1 MARKVLKGLKGGR
14 GQGER
19 KKMINLGNVM
29 TAMVTPFKADGSVD
43 YALTEKLA
51 VHLCANGSDGLVI
64 HGTTGE
70 SPTLTHEEEYELYRV
85 VKKAVGG
92 KCKIV
97 AGTGSNSTETT
108 IKSTCE
114 AEKIGVDGIMVVVPY
129 YNKPSQE
136 GLYQHYKAVNDST
149 SLPIIIYNIPGRTGI
164 NMTPET
170 TARIAGLKNLAGIK
184 DAAGSLDQTSATRQ
198 LCPSSFEIWC
208 GDDSLTLP
216 MMSVGARG
224 IISVAS
230 HIVGKEIAAM
240 VNAYHAGDVAKAQKI
255 HLQLMPIFKVLFIT
269 SNPAPLKYALDL
281 MGWPV
286 GKPRLPLVE
295 PSASEKE
302 QIRKVL
308 KDLKI
313 V

>member
-1 MARKVLKGLKGGR
+1 MT
-14 GQGER
+14 
-19 KKMINLGNVM
+19 NFGNVL

-51 VHLCANGSDGLVI
+51 AHLCANGSDGLVI

-85 VKKAVGG
+85 VKKAVAG
-92 KCKIV
+92 KCKVV
-97 AGTGSNSTETT
+97 AGTGSNSTATT
-108 IKSTCE
+108 INSTRE

-136 GLYQHYKAVNDST
+136 GLFRHFVAISQNT

-164 NMTPET
+164 NMLPET
-170 TARIAGLKNLAGIK
+170 IARIATLKNLIGVK
-184 DAAGSLDQTSATRQ
+184 DAAGSLDQTSLTRQ
-198 LCPSSFEIWC
+198 LCPANFEIWS

-224 IISVAS
+224 IISVVS
-230 HIVGKEIAAM
+230 HIVGKEIAAL
-240 VNAYHAGDVAKAQKI
+240 VKAFHDGDTAKAREI
-255 HLQLMPIFKVLFIT
+255 HLQLLPIFKVMFIT
-269 SNPAPLKYALDL
+269 SNPAPVKYALEL
-281 MGWPV
+281 TGWPV

-295 PSASEKE
+295 PSVSEKE

-308 KDLKI
+308 KDLEK

>member
-1 MARKVLKGLKGGR
+1 
-14 GQGER
+14 
-19 KKMINLGNVM
+19 
-29 TAMVTPFKADGSVD
+29 MVTPFKADLSVD
-43 YALTEKLA
+43 WKRAEELA
-51 VHLCANGSDGLVI
+51 DFLVKNGSDGLVL

-70 SPTLTHEEEYELYRV
+70 SPTLTHDEEYELYKV
-85 VKKAVGG
+85 VKKALSGR
-92 KCKIV
+92 CKIV

-108 IKSTCE
+108 IKSTKR
-114 AEKIGVDGIMVVVPY
+114 AEEIGVDGVMVVVPY

-136 GLYQHYKAVNDST
+136 GLYQHFKAVAENT

-170 TARIAGLKNLAGIK
+170 TARISALKNIIGLK

-198 LCPSSFEIWC
+198 LCPKDFTIWS

-216 MMSVGARG
+216 MMSVGAVG

-230 HIVGKEIAAM
+230 HIVGKEIAQM
-240 VNAYHAGDVAKAQKI
+240 VAAYQAGDTKKAQEI
-255 HLQLMPIFKVLFIT
+255 HLKLLPIFKVLFIT
-269 SNPAPLKYALDL
+269 SNPSPVKYALEL
-281 MGWPV
+281 IGQPV

-295 PSASEKE
+295 PSSGEKE
-302 QIRKVL
+302 RIRKVL
-308 KDLKI
+308 KDMGL